1 MRGYGGAGA
10 GVREH
15 RAPSLYVA
23 MASCQLLF
31 ITVFR
36 PYLSAGERGSLFYCS
51 PGNGSGNVILAP
63 ISCRYKLSHAA
74 LNPFLLLH
82 VIRVDSTP
90 ILYIYSS
97 NTTQE
102 NYLILHLFNHR
113 SVET

>member
-1 MRGYGGAGA
+1 MRCYDDAGA
-10 GVREH
+10 GVRER

-23 MASCQLLF
+23 MAPCQLLF

-36 PYLSAGERGSLFYCS
+36 PYLSAGERGRLFYCS
-51 PGNGSGNVILAP
+51 PGNGSGYVILLP

-90 ILYIYSS
+90 IPYSYSS

-102 NYLILHLFNHR
+102 NYLISHLFNRR
-113 SVET
+113 SMEA